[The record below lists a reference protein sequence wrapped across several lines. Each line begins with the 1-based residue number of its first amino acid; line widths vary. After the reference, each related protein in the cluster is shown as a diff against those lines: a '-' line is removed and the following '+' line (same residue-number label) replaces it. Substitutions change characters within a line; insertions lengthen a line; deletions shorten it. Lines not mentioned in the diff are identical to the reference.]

1 MYRGTLALGMTALVA
16 ATACSTEPRAANLVG
31 PWGSNQASL
40 AVSDTGAS
48 LLIQAGGCYG
58 SYGEIARPLPG
69 STFDLGGTYTQLTG
83 AYPGKTQYAA
93 QFTGSVSG
101 TQMTLT
107 VTVPALQDAIGPFTL
122 VRGVTTTWTACLY
135 PVRAARKR

>member
-1 MYRGTLALGMTALVA
+1 MSRGTLALGLTVLLA
-16 ATACSTEPRAANLVG
+16 ATACSTEPRAASLVG
-31 PWGSNQASL
+31 PWGSSQASL

-58 SYGEIARPLPG
+58 SYGEIGRPLPG

-83 AYPGKTQYAA
+83 AYPGKIEYPA

-107 VTVPALQDAIGPFTL
+107 VTVPALQDTIGPFTL
-122 VRGVTTTWTACLY
+122 VRGVTATWMACLY
-135 PVRAARKR
+135 PVQAAGVR